1 MSEEKKKIVIKK
13 KIKLKTPQEEKP
25 EAKSQSVQG
34 KTPAEKPALTRQP
47 SQPSQQKSAHNRES
61 TQHKEAPQRDQRDR
75 ERGNTQPS
83 QGSSS
88 RQSTRPQQDRR
99 DNRPREGGQSSTG
112 KRFTFDKNR
121 SSSQKQ
127 DRSSSR
133 PQGRDGQQGGQDRR
147 GRSYG
152 AQQQPFAI
160 GKDTENR
167 NKSRL
172 ADQRAK
178 ATEIKEREKSRDEN
192 EEIFFSKIQDPKK
205 KIKKEYAIPESIE
218 IGEVITVAE
227 LARKMNLKASEI
239 IQKLM
244 DLGVTATI
252 NDSLDSDTAT
262 LVAQEFNCQVTVRS
276 LKNEVEIHETEDS
289 PEDLKP
295 RIPVVT
301 IMGHVDHGKTK
312 LLDAIRHSNVAE
324 HESGGITQHIGAYK
338 VKTPRGE
345 ITFLDTPGHE
355 AFTAMR
361 ARGANVTDIVVLVV
375 SAVEGVMPQTIEALN
390 HAKAA
395 QVPIIVAVNKI
406 DLPDASVDRVKQQL
420 SEHGLLPEEWGG
432 DTMYISVSAL
442 KKIGIDELLEAILLQ
457 AEVMELKA
465 NPNKPGVGYV
475 VESKMDIG
483 RGAVAT
489 VIVKNGSIRIGDYFV
504 VGTTMGRV
512 RGMFDD
518 TGAKVTV
525 AYPSY
530 PVEIMGFDAV
540 PEAGDKFH
548 VVENEDFAKEIVAKR
563 LELKRIEETNRIKK
577 LQMENAL
584 QGLSMENVKELK
596 VIIKAD
602 VQGSVE
608 AIKHSLLKI
617 ENPEVK
623 ISILHAAVGAVLES
637 DVMLAEVSASQE
649 GAAAIILAFRV
660 RADAMAKE
668 RAERQG
674 VTIKRFNIIYEIT
687 DYIEGLLKNMQ
698 TIEYKETII
707 GTAEIREV
715 YKIKDV
721 GKVAGCYVTQGFIRR
736 TESVRIYREGALV
749 WSGKLLALKRFKDDV
764 SEVQEGFECGMSFV
778 NYENFKK
785 GDIVECYSREEVKK

>member
-13 KIKLKTPQEEKP
+13 KIKLKTPQPEESTKRD
-25 EAKSQSVQG
+25 QSPTE
-34 KTPAEKPALTRQP
+34 KAAPAPQQVP
-47 SQPSQQKSAHNRES
+47 QKSTGRSEQS
-61 TQHKEAPQRDQRDR
+61 S
-75 ERGNTQPS
+75 S
-83 QGSSS
+83 QVASSSS
-88 RQSTRPQQDRR
+88 RQMSRPSHQGSRDSRSRESHSRDQRSSSQQ
-99 DNRPREGGQSSTG
+99 G
-112 KRFTFDKNR
+112 KRFTLDKSR
-121 SSSQKQ
+121 SSFGGQRQ
-127 DRSSSR
+127 DRGSQR
-133 PQGRDGQQGGQDRR
+133 PQGRDAASGSERR
-147 GRSYG
+147 GGGFS
-152 AQQQPFAI
+152 APQPFST
-160 GKDTENR
+160 GKGTENR
-167 NKSRL
+167 AKNREAEYRSRG
-172 ADQRAK
+172 
-178 ATEIKEREKSRDEN
+178 TNNIKERDMTEQ
-192 EEIFFSKIQDPKK
+192 EEIFFSKIQEPKK
-205 KIKKEYAIPESIE
+205 KDKKEYAIPENIE
-218 IGEVITVAE
+218 IGEVVTVAE
-227 LARKMNLKASEI
+227 LARKMNLKSAEI
-239 IQKLM
+239 IQKLL

-262 LVAQEFNCQVTVRS
+262 IVAQEFNCKVNVHS
-276 LKNEVEIHETEDS
+276 LKDEVEIHEEEDK

-312 LLDAIRHSNVAE
+312 LLDAIRHSDVAE

-375 SAVEGVMPQTIEALN
+375 SAVEGVMPQTLEALN

-395 QVPIIVAVNKI
+395 KVPIIVAVNKI
-406 DLPDASVDRVKQQL
+406 DLPEASVDRVKQQL
-420 SEHGLLPEEWGG
+420 SEEGLLPEDWGG

-442 KKIGIDELLEAILLQ
+442 KKIGIDALLEAILLQ
-457 AEVMELKA
+457 AEVMELRA
-465 NPNKPGVGYV
+465 NPNKSGVGYV

-483 RGAVAT
+483 RGPVAT
-489 VIVKNGSIRIGDYFV
+489 VIVKNGSIKVGDYFV

-518 TGAKVTV
+518 TSAKVSV

-530 PVEIMGFDAV
+530 PVEIMGFDEV

-548 VVENEDFAKEIVAKR
+548 IVESEEFARQIVAKR
-563 LELKRIEETNRIKK
+563 LELKRIEETKRVRK
-577 LQMENAL
+577 LQMESAME
-584 QGLSMENVKELK
+584 QLSMQDVKELK

-608 AIKHSLLKI
+608 AIKHALLKI

-623 ISILHAAVGAVLES
+623 VSILHAAVGAVLES
-637 DVMLAEVSASQE
+637 DVMLAEVSSAQKGE
-649 GAAAIILAFRV
+649 AALILAFRV
-660 RADAMAKE
+660 RADAMAKD

-674 VTIKRFNIIYEIT
+674 VTIKRFTIIYELT

-698 TIEYKETII
+698 TVKYKETII

-715 YKIKDV
+715 YKISDV

-736 TESVRIYREGALV
+736 SESVRIYREGGLV

-785 GDIVECYSREEVKK
+785 GDIVECYRSEEVKK